1 MIVAFLVTAT
11 IGVFQENGFSTFE
24 QLGRIFLL
32 LCMFGFAVLPFLY
45 IAAFL
50 FQSPASGFTKMSIIF
65 IFCGPAMYTVVFS
78 MRFDG
83 FNLKDLA
90 DKMTWF
96 FLAVPHFSLSNALT
110 NLNLINVFKEVCNQQ
125 CNLLGICDKKS
136 QCDFN
141 PRCCGKQFFN
151 QGLVTKDFKI
161 LIFIRSRLFCMEGTR
176 NGTKFALFHPCWNRN
191 IHHFVPH

>member
-1 MIVAFLVTAT
+1 MLVAFLVTAT

-32 LCMFGFAVLPFLY
+32 LIMFGFAVLPFLY

-65 IFCGPAMYTVVFS
+65 IFFGVAMYTVVFS

-90 DKMTWF
+90 DTLTWF

-110 NLNLINVFKEVCNQQ
+110 NLNLINVFKEVCDQQ
-125 CNLLGICDKKS
+125 CNLLNICDKQA

-141 PRCCGKQFFN
+141 PRCCSE
-151 QGLVTKDFKI
+151 L
-161 LIFIRSRLFCMEGTR
+161 
-176 NGTKFALFHPCWNRN
+176 
-191 IHHFVPH
+191 